1 MGFINKSDVK
11 NHLSTRS
18 KTVFPFRPTSQS
30 DITGNSRNEPRG
42 KNLNVP
48 DSRQDSDL
56 ESPKARPITPIDVLN
71 SSDGRV
77 ARSATKKPQA

>member
-18 KTVFPFRPTSQS
+18 KTVFPFRPTGQS
-30 DITGNSRNEPRG
+30 DIVGNSRNEPRG
-42 KNLNVP
+42 KNLNKP

-56 ESPKARPITPIDVLN
+56 EFPKTRPTTPIDVII
-71 SSDGRV
+71 SSADPV
-77 ARSATKKPQA
+77 APSAIKESQA